1 MTNTPIDVVLQPFSP
16 VTPSQAGVQT
26 VSAEFPCR
34 YAFWEIDLDLGTGA
48 AAITPAMIQ
57 EIRLKANGMVIRR
70 IGGTNLAAIL
80 TYYKSPLPVQILP
93 LMFRRLGIR
102 GGVQG
107 LTAGKLLSGSAPDV
121 ALESIL
127 NTGSFNTSG
136 QGISSLICEI
146 DLINTPA
153 GAPRILPSAQVTDP
167 YPGGAGLVYFQD
179 KTTFNAVVGTNTAS
193 KSNALLF
200 GDPIHSQLDV
210 IFMFPPAGTLDS
222 LQMFFNNNLV
232 LQRSAALNTDLQKR
246 DNLRDPAALATNAG
260 VQAIALEWSPNGYGD
275 EVLNIASPS
284 TDLRLIFSETNAE
297 ALELDQF
304 SLGYPFGMPTAS

>member
-1 MTNTPIDVVLQPFSP
+1 MTNTPIDVILQPFSP
-16 VTPSQAGVQT
+16 ITPSNVGVQT
-26 VSAEFPCR
+26 ISAEFPCR
-34 YAFWEIDLDLGTGA
+34 YAYWEMDLDLGTGA
-48 AAITPAMIQ
+48 AAILASMIQ

-80 TYYKSPLPVQILP
+80 TYYKSPLATQILP
-93 LMFRRLGIR
+93 LMFRRLGVR

-107 LTAGKLLSGSAPDV
+107 LTNGKLLSGSAPDV

-146 DLINTPA
+146 DLVGTPA

-179 KTTFNAVVGTNTAS
+179 KTTYNAVVGTNTAS

-200 GDPIHSQLDV
+200 GDVIHSQLDV
-210 IFMFPPAGTLDS
+210 LFMFPPAGTLDNF
-222 LQMFFNNNLV
+222 QMFFNNNLV
-232 LQRSAALNTDLQKR
+232 LQRSLALNADLQKR
-246 DNLRDPAALATNAG
+246 DNLRDPVALVTNSAVAA
-260 VQAIALEWSPNGYGD
+260 VALEWSPNGYGD
-275 EVLNIASPS
+275 EVLNIASSS
-284 TDLRLIFSETNAE
+284 TDLRLIFSETTAE
-297 ALELDQF
+297 AVEFDQF